1 MKCNE
6 EKNFIILISPL
17 NTIYTYNFE
26 FVKRSNH
33 IKYFNKIFNENN
45 KNDIY
50 INNDTKIKLEILP
63 YIEEN
68 VFQKNID
75 EKLIQYFY
83 YYAVD
88 ESEKNIIS
96 KEHEYLCLTKYF
108 VPKFILKQDLISDDY
123 KNKFIIFISE
133 NYIEDFIII
142 KNNKNI
148 IRILNWMLYKK
159 TDDYIEHQ
167 KETLKYIEYN
177 NSSKTNN
184 CELIIECL
192 RQCNILIKYCFNNL
206 LLIKNPNLFRDYL
219 ISNFLSKSIKCLNIL
234 DHGSTAKLY
243 RKRELAQ
250 TSELVHYVPFMHH
263 FINLKDE
270 NDFDKYYE
278 DVKVILQ
285 RNPYFYNSNK
295 DIYKKY
301 FQNIF
306 DIKKEIVQLHPIS
319 IIDTLFNRYLV
330 YQLLYN
336 FVNDI
341 QSYTKEMNIKL
352 EVPLSLKYKYN
363 ENLNNI
369 ENLSELKK
377 IISNNILYPF
387 MIKPVSCEHHEMKLI
402 LNEEGLNEIF
412 LNETKNKEFIFKCK
426 EFIIQKYINHG
437 GEMIKTFCI
446 NGKSYEFIRPST
458 PNLDKNSNNKISETG
473 EFSLYN
479 ELIYQSKKNN
489 IFRDLNSNT
498 ENTKKILEDKF
509 NIVKQITLLFLEKTK
524 ITLFGLDYLYDN
536 INDIFY
542 ILEINYFPSY
552 RELGNK
558 INSEFDRHVI
568 KFYHEYKEK

>member
-1 MKCNE
+1 MECNE

-45 KNDIY
+45 KNDIN

-108 VPKFILKQDLISDDY
+108 VPKFILKQDLISGDY

-184 CELIIECL
+184 CELILECL

-412 LNETKNKEFIFKCK
+412 LNETKNKEFIFKFK